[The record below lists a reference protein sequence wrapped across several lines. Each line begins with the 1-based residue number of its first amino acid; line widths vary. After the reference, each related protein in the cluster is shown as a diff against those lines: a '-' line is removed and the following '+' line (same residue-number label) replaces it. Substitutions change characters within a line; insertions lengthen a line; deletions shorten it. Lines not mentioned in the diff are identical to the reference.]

1 MEKNFKTV
9 LLLGLPAS
17 GKSEVREF
25 INNNSKQN
33 ITTLHIGENLQLD
46 DFPYVHFFSLIDDEL
61 LKLNMD
67 RMFYLQE
74 DPFIDDRD
82 WGTLVNLLNGDYYDL
97 VNKTKIVTGNA
108 VSYIFDRI
116 DEAGI
121 IVGIKP
127 RLSVL
132 PTEVRNILCEK
143 LKEEA
148 IKLIDMKNKQLDI
161 DLNDKTIVIEMS
173 RGGSDGSQ
181 MPLTGAKGYQYS
193 LSQLS
198 PRILKDAVILYVW
211 VTPEESRRKN
221 ADRCDPN
228 DPGSNLHHGVSINV
242 LMNDYGCDDL
252 IYLSEVSDKDNT
264 IKVENWN
271 NEYYLPVGIFDN
283 RQDKTSFLRED
294 YHLWKQ
300 DDINYVVNGLQKA
313 TDTIY
318 KAKLELEK

>member
-61 LKLNMD
+61 LKLNKE
-67 RMFYLQE
+67 RIFYSQA

-97 VNKTKIVTGNA
+97 VNKTKIVTDNA

-132 PTEVRNILCEK
+132 STDVRNILCEN

-148 IKLIDMKNKQLDI
+148 IKLIDMKNKQLDT
-161 DLNDKTIVIEMS
+161 DLTDKTIVIEMS

-198 PRILKDAVILYVW
+198 PRILKDAVVLYVW

-252 IYLSEVSDKDNT
+252 IYLSEISDKDNT

-271 NEYYLPVGIFDN
+271 DNYYLPVGVFDN
-283 RQDKTSFLRED
+283 RQDRTSFLRED

-300 DDINYVVNGLQKA
+300 DDIDYVVNGLQKA
-313 TDTIY
+313 TDAIY